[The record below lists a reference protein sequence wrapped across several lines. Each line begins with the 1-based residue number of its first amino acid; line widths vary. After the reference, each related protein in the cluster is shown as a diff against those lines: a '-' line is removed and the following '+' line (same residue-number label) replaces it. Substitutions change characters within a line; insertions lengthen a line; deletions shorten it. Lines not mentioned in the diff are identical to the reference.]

1 MSWKLG
7 LVERLL
13 ADPGIAALVG
23 DRVEWDD
30 LAPDSPL
37 PAITLQ
43 TISDPR
49 PQNHDGFDPFR
60 GTRVQV
66 NCLARTAIEAD
77 ALLELVIAVL
87 VLPAYAA
94 GTTFLRGFFD
104 GAGGTDSIQTTTGRR
119 CRAWQ
124 DPIIWHN

>member
-7 LVERLL
+7 LAARLL
-13 ADPGIAALVG
+13 TNADIAALVG

-30 LAPDSPL
+30 LSPDSPL

-66 NCLARTAIEAD
+66 NCLARTATEAA
-77 ALLELVIAVL
+77 ALLELVIPVL
-87 VLPAYAA
+87 VLPAVV
-94 GTTFLRGFFD
+94 GTTTFLRSFVD
-104 GAGGTDSIQTTTGRR
+104 GGGSDAEQTTTGRI
-119 CRAWQ
+119 CRERT
-124 DPIIWHN
+124 DLIIWHN

>member
-1 MSWKLG
+1 MSWKAG
-7 LVERLL
+7 LVARLL
-13 ADPGIAALVG
+13 ADPDIAALVG

-30 LAPDSPL
+30 LAPDSAL

-49 PQNHDGFDPFR
+49 PQTHDGFDSFR

-66 NCLARTAIEAD
+66 NCLARTATEAD
-77 ALLELVIAVL
+77 ALLELVIHAL
-87 VLPAYAA
+87 AGPAFVA
-94 GTTFLRGFFD
+94 GTSFLRSFFD
-104 GAGGTDSIQTTTGRR
+104 GAGGSDSIKTTTGRR